1 MKRYVIDHGT
11 PIPDEDGK
19 FVLYEDVQR
28 CLEELQIAIE
38 GVLITYAS
46 KLAPNAIENLKE
58 VVKKQ
63 QEEDEAD

>member
-1 MKRYVIDHGT
+1 MKRYVIDHGA
-11 PIPDEDGK
+11 PIPDQEGK
-19 FVLYEDVQR
+19 FVLYEDVER

-58 VVKKQ
+58 ILTKQ
-63 QEEDEAD
+63 QEENKDL